1 METTYLFKENTP
13 DGSKKL
19 RIGTRIEYEEAIRAN
34 KAQPEE
40 KRRYF
45 IREKSLDPENPDLL
59 IIEVD
64 REMYG
69 QWHRENNARCRNLK
83 AAQEVKIVSLTA
95 VERGISHNRTYEK
108 TLCKEDHLY
117 DEVCAK
123 MLFEALCQ
131 ELSRWRP
138 WAIDMLHTYLDRG
151 ADICA
156 TEFSKRY
163 GVSKTTSWRY
173 VRQFEQRIKNFLE
186 G

>member
-19 RIGTRIEYEEAIRAN
+19 RIGTRTEYEEAIRAN

-45 IREKSLDPENPDLL
+45 IREKSLDPDQPDLL

-69 QWHRENNARCRNLK
+69 QWNRENIARCRNLK
-83 AAQEVKIVSLTA
+83 AMQEVKMVSLTA
-95 VERGISHNRTYEK
+95 VEQRIGYNCVYEK
-108 TLCKEDHLY
+108 ALCKEDPLY

-131 ELSRWRP
+131 ELSRWKP
-138 WAIDMLHTYLDRG
+138 WAIDMLHTYLDKG
-151 ADICA
+151 ADACPA
-156 TEFSKRY
+156 EFAKRY
-163 GVSKTTSWRY
+163 GVGVSTARRY
-173 VRQFEQRIKNFLE
+173 VRQFEQKIKIFLE